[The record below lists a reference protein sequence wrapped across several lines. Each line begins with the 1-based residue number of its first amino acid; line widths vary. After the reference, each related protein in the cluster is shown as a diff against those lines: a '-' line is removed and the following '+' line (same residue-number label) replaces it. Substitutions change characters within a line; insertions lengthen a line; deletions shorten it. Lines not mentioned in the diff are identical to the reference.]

1 MKDVSFFSFRGFG
14 YKMGFCEGCF
24 IKHSSLKYM
33 FRRSASLVV
42 KFMSKC
48 EIGVVSTQ
56 VTYIAAVIVIWEASD
71 VQSQHYI
78 SISMPWPNSSILYV
92 KKSPGYGILKSCRPY
107 IYIYIYGLQD
117 FKIP

>member
-1 MKDVSFFSFRGFG
+1 MNSKERQISVSFVHMHILVARAHWVKDVSFFRFRGFG

-56 VTYIAAVIVIWEASD
+56 VTYIAAVIVIWEASMC
-71 VQSQHYI
+71 SH
-78 SISMPWPNSSILYV
+78 SIT
-92 KKSPGYGILKSCRPY
+92 
-107 IYIYIYGLQD
+107 
-117 FKIP
+117 